1 MVERIIVGPL
11 HTNAYVFSFG
21 KKDCI
26 IIDPG
31 ADPEK
36 ILRELGVLNM
46 IPRGIVLTHGHLDHT
61 SAVAKIALHYASL
74 GEPVPIAIHEADAE
88 FLGPGS
94 EERNRAQ
101 FISIDPDSD
110 LFREL
115 FTPLPAA
122 DILLNEG
129 DMVFGTDLRVIHTPG
144 HTPGSI
150 CLYSES
156 QAIIFT
162 GDTLFFKG
170 IGRSDLPGGDGRLL
184 LKNVAEKL
192 FTLPPETRIFPGH
205 GPNTIL
211 EREKN
216 HNPYMTI

>member
-31 ADPEK
+31 ADSEK
-36 ILRELGVLNM
+36 ILRVLGVLNM
-46 IPRGIVLTHGHLDHT
+46 VPKGIVLTHGHLDHT
-61 SAVAKIALHYASL
+61 SAGARIALHYASL
-74 GEPVPIAIHEADAE
+74 GEPVPIAIHEADAV

-94 EERNRAQ
+94 EEHNRAQ
-101 FISIDPDSD
+101 FSLIDPGAN

-115 FTPLPAA
+115 YTPLPAP
-122 DILLNEG
+122 DVLMKEDDTVL
-129 DMVFGTDLRVIHTPG
+129 GTDLRVIHTPG

-156 QAIIFT
+156 QGILFT
-162 GDTLFFKG
+162 GDTMFFKG

-184 LKNVAEKL
+184 LKNIAEKL

-205 GPNTIL
+205 GPNTVL

-216 HNPYMTI
+216 HNPYMTA